1 MSKQKDNRTR
11 HNSGYISDITG
22 RRRKLSDGAMI
33 DIRDQYERGV
43 KVQSLAKE
51 YGVSTNT
58 IGSVVYWT
66 RRRQ

>member
-1 MSKQKDNRTR
+1 MTLAKDERTR
-11 HNSGYISDITG
+11 HNQNYISDITG

-33 DIRDQYERGV
+33 DIRDQYEYGA
-43 KVQSLAKE
+43 KVSSLAKE

-58 IGSVVYWT
+58 ISSVVYWT